1 MPPPDTSVPRA
12 HRPFALLL
20 GGGGA
25 RGFAHV
31 GVLRALEGLGYRPGA
46 LVGVSM
52 GAIVGATYALRDDWE
67 RALMTLDTSALPRP
81 IQRRTDEELALR
93 ERLRLMLAYP
103 RAASRLMR
111 GWGAAETA
119 AEAGETLIREVL
131 GGRRLE
137 EARIPVVI
145 SATDLRS
152 GARVLLREG
161 DAAAAAYASASL
173 AGVLPPR
180 EHGDWLLAD
189 GGYADPAPVD
199 AARALGLPVVVAVA
213 LGQARHAESVTNG
226 YQAFLRATEIGHLQ
240 YSEKRFAEADLV
252 LRPAFART
260 VHTLD
265 FDARQDCAEA
275 GEAAVHAHRTQL
287 DALLALPDDAPAV
300 HPDEAAERPPTFGSA
315 VRHYWR
321 RVAGPG
327 F

>member
-1 MPPPDTSVPRA
+1 MDRTAAAS

-31 GVLRALEGLGYRPGA
+31 GVLRALEALGYRPDA
-46 LVGVSM
+46 IVGVSM

-81 IQRRTDEELALR
+81 IQRRSDEELALR

-103 RAASRLMR
+103 RAAGRLMR
-111 GWGAAETA
+111 GWGAAQTA
-119 AEAGETLIREVL
+119 AEAGEALIREVL

-137 EARIPVVI
+137 EGRIPVVI

-152 GARVLLREG
+152 GARVLLRDG
-161 DAAAAAYASASL
+161 DAAAAAYASAAL

-180 EHGDWLLAD
+180 EHDGWLLAD

-213 LGQARHAESVTNG
+213 LGQARHGESVTNG
-226 YQAFLRATEIGHLQ
+226 YQAFLRATEINHLNF
-240 YSEKRFAEADLV
+240 SEVRFAEADVV
-252 LRPAFART
+252 LRPVFERT

-275 GEAAVHAHRTQL
+275 GEAVVRAHRTPLADLL
-287 DALLALPDDAPAV
+287 DLPGDAPAV
-300 HPDEAAERPPTFGSA
+300 PAAEEVRPAFGAA
-315 VRHYWR
+315 VRRYWR
-321 RVAGPG
+321 QVVGPAS
-327 F
+327 